1 MMISL
6 NKHNL
11 RYQLVIRG
19 DTRVPI
25 GSSTTIVYGSL
36 RRGGA
41 TVLVIPRPFQ
51 IDTPLASLQPDR
63 SSIGTR
69 LT

>member
-19 DTRVPI
+19 DTRVP
-25 GSSTTIVYGSL
+25 TTIVYGSL

-51 IDTPLASLQPDR
+51 IDTPRASLQPDR